1 MSFQVTTAFVDQFKA
16 NVFIKAQEVG
26 GTLRET
32 VMVDHPT
39 GANAGYEQVSA
50 TTAVIRS
57 SRHADTPLISTP
69 HDKRWVTMIDYE
81 WADLIDDMDKVKMLA
96 ELSSPYAAQ
105 AAMALG
111 RAEDD
116 VIIAALLGTATTGA
130 ARGSTA
136 AFDTTNSQV
145 AVNDHTYDSGSGDVA
160 LSVGKLIHSKRL
172 LIQNEVDEREELHCL
187 VNGKQLAA
195 MLAETEVQSAD
206 YNQVK
211 ALVSGELKHYMGMN
225 FHVVDRLL
233 VDGSSDEKVIVWAKT
248 GGMFAVNPD
257 TKIRITERNDKSHAT
272 QVYASQAMACVRME
286 EAKVI
291 QVLCDPT

>member
-1 MSFQVTTAFVDQFKA
+1 MSFQVTTAFVEQFKA

-26 GTLRET
+26 GTLRST

-39 GANAGYEQVSA
+39 GAHAAYEQVSA

-69 HDKRWVTMIDYE
+69 HDKRWVTMVDYE

-130 ARGSTA
+130 VRGSTA

-145 AVNDHTYDSGSGDVA
+145 DVDDHVYDSGSGDVA
-160 LSVGKLIHSKRL
+160 LTVGKLIHSKRL
-172 LIQNEVDEREELHCL
+172 LIQNEVDKREELHCL

-195 MLAETEVQSAD
+195 MLAETEVQSVD
-206 YNQVK
+206 FNQIK
-211 ALVSGELKHYMGMN
+211 ALVEGTFTRFMGME

-257 TKIRITERNDKSHAT
+257 MKIRITERNDKSHAT
-272 QVYASQAMACVRME
+272 QVYASQAMDCVRME

-291 QVLCDPT
+291 QILCDPT